1 MEGLNIC
8 ILKKQIYCE
17 FDIFFSINYQPIHC
31 ELFIQYIHNLIFFY
45 KKVSNNIYSKYI
57 DIFEEILND
66 YDNNN
71 NIILL
76 KSFIG
81 KIDNVDVLL
90 ELLSFFVG
98 KTNSR
103 KFIYI

>member
-31 ELFIQYIHNLIFFY
+31 ELFIQYINNLIIFY

-57 DIFEEILND
+57 DLFEEMLIN
-66 YDNNN
+66 YNNN
-71 NIILL
+71 NDIMLL
-76 KSFIG
+76 KYIIG
-81 KIDNVDVLL
+81 KIDNIDVLL

-98 KTNSR
+98 RSISR
-103 KFIYI
+103 QFIYI